1 LHHPKDSRD
10 LIDASRQTAGQQL
23 RALLVAEVY
32 ANQLLPQ
39 YQVVE
44 NDHAVHLHFLLS
56 RPEELPAHY

>member
-10 LIDASRQTAGQQL
+10 LIDVSRQTAGQQL

-32 ANQLLPQ
+32 ANRLLPQ
-39 YQVVE
+39 YQAME
-44 NDHAVHLHFLLS
+44 IDHAVDLHFLLS